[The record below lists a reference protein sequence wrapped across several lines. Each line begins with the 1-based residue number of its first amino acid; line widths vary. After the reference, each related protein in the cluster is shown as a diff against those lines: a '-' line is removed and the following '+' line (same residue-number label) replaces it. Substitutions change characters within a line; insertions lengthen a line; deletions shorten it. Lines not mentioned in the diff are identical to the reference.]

1 MKRGKRGKGMAKR
14 TRLTELEAYATKGR
28 QSEPIGTRGQGA
40 LLLERKASGAIAGYY
55 RERTNTSD
63 NRLMLGMLTK
73 KPEAGTDQLTLAQ
86 MRAAAARVAAE
97 VAEVGGLAAYL
108 ERKAEDA
115 AAVEL
120 ERAERQRQAEIEA
133 RKGSFAELME
143 SYAADLE
150 RHGKVSHRKVRQLFK
165 SHVTDHHSELV
176 KRKAADI
183 QPEDIQLILAG
194 VLQRQPKGR
203 GIKNKAKAEAGN
215 GMKTTADELRRYLK
229 AAFNFAAKSHL
240 SAERIAESGKLFAV
254 RFNPVANI
262 PKISG
267 TGHGN
272 TEALEPAELAE
283 LLRYLDSQPTR
294 YAAIARA
301 FLYFGGQRL
310 RQLVTVPWSCVSD
323 DALVLLDPKGRKE
336 VAWEHLLPIT
346 PRLKE
351 IMQPLL
357 DDRLGPGP
365 FAVDEKTT
373 IHPDTVTK
381 LFSSVG
387 RVLAKDGKTR
397 FAFTWKHLRATCETL
412 LAAQGVPLEVRA
424 WLLSH
429 GRTGVQA
436 KHYDR
441 YAYLPE
447 KRAAL
452 EQWGRYLDKLH
463 AGEQDDN
470 VVLLSR
476 RRTQGQAEAR

>member
-1 MKRGKRGKGMAKR
+1 MAKR

-28 QSEPIGTRGQGA
+28 QSEPIGTRGQGT

-55 RERTNTSD
+55 RERTKTSD
-63 NRLMLGMLTK
+63 NRLMLGVLTK

-97 VAEVGGLAAYL
+97 VAEMGGLAVYL

-115 AAVEL
+115 AAAEV

-143 SYAADLE
+143 AYAADLE
-150 RHGKVSHRKVRQLFK
+150 RHGKVSYKKVRQLFK
-165 SHVTDHHSELV
+165 SHVADHHPELV

-194 VLQRQPKGR
+194 VLQRKPKGR

-229 AAFNFAAKSHL
+229 AAFNHAAKAHL
-240 SAERIAESGKLFAV
+240 SPERIVEDGKLFAISS
-254 RFNPVANI
+254 NPVALI
-262 PKISG
+262 PAISG
-267 TGHGN
+267 TKGGN
-272 TEALEPAELAE
+272 TESLTPAELAE
-283 LLRYLDSQPTR
+283 LLRYLDKQPER
-294 YAAIARA
+294 YAAIARG

-310 RQLVTVPWSCVSD
+310 RQLVSVPWDGVSD
-323 DALVLLDPKGRKE
+323 DVLVLLDAKGRKDS
-336 VAWEHLLPIT
+336 AWEHLLPIT

-357 DDRLGPGP
+357 QARMGPGP
-365 FAVDEKTT
+365 FSLDAQTA
-373 IHPDTVTK
+373 IHPDTLSK
-381 LFSSVG
+381 LFTAAG
-387 RVLAKDGKTR
+387 RELAKEGKAR
-397 FAFTWKHLRATCETL
+397 FPFTWRHLRATCETL
-412 LAAQGVPLEVRA
+412 LAAQRVPEEVRA

-429 GRTGVQA
+429 GRQGIQKT
-436 KHYDR
+436 HYDR

-447 KRAAL
+447 KHAAL
-452 EQWGRYLDKLH
+452 EQWGRYLDNLH
-463 AGEQDDN
+463 AGEQSGN

-476 RRTQGQAEAR
+476 RR